1 MQKPDLPKGG
11 SPPNFRSL
19 KSGRG
24 VAAKER
30 AVLLPV
36 KRRNQTM
43 KVQIGDV
50 LQVDGGL
57 VIIKEVET
65 VRAFCLPL
73 PGFKNLKADIFKHG
87 FGVEQASR
95 NVLERR
101 GEAGLAAFLAE
112 QKQGKQAERNSMVR
126 LEPGDAL
133 CYHGHRCT
141 VVAVVEDGALL
152 QNAAGEEFEE
162 AREVNEF
169 LFQDCS
175 CKGHVAG
182 RLDAAGRAENLK
194 QHLAARAAASQA
206 AAANGPA
213 AVTVNNNTET
223 KKETPVMK
231 KAKAEKEVKAVK
243 AEKPS
248 SPVASGRETDEQVLA
263 FIASARKAD
272 PDVAPSALTKAF
284 RADGRSCSNE
294 RMAKL
299 AKG

>member
-1 MQKPDLPKGG
+1 
-11 SPPNFRSL
+11 
-19 KSGRG
+19 
-24 VAAKER
+24 
-30 AVLLPV
+30 
-36 KRRNQTM
+36 
-43 KVQIGDV
+43 

-112 QKQGKQAERNSMVR
+112 QKQAEKAERNSMVR

-182 RLDAAGRAENLK
+182 RLDAAGRAENLRK
-194 QHLAARAAASQA
+194 HNEAM
-206 AAANGPA
+206 A
-213 AVTVNNNTET
+213 AVTAEAAAVVSNMET
-223 KKETPVMK
+223 KKEPKMK
-231 KAKAEKEVKAVK
+231 ANKTKTETKAKTKEAKAAKPAAEKQPKP
-243 AEKPS
+243 EKPKRAAEQIKEG
-248 SPVASGRETDEQVLA
+248 VKELEGKATGRAA
-263 FIASARKAD
+263 FIGSMVQSGKSEKEIYEQAHEKFPGTSLSLVKKIIARK
-272 PDVAPSALTKAF
+272 SK
-284 RADGRSCSNE
+284 
-294 RMAKL
+294 
-299 AKG
+299 

>member
-1 MQKPDLPKGG
+1 MSQLQRSELP
-11 SPPNFRSL
+11 
-19 KSGRG
+19 SGQPKR
-24 VAAKER
+24 KR
-30 AVLLPV
+30 IKV
-36 KRRNQTM
+36 KIQ
-43 KVQIGDV
+43 VGDIM
-50 LQVDGGL
+50 QVDGGL

-112 QKQGKQAERNSMVR
+112 QKQAEKAERNSMVR

-169 LFQDCS
+169 LFADCS

-182 RLDAAGRAENLK
+182 RLDAAGRAENLRK
-194 QHLAARAAASQA
+194 HNEAMAAGVAEAAADSD
-206 AAANGPA
+206 GRI
-213 AVTVNNNTET
+213 VLDGNNDTET
-223 KKETPVMK
+223 KKEPKMKANKTKTETKAKTKEAKTAKPAAERGVISQKDFVESLCDGKHTKSEAAILCMK
-231 KAKAEKEVKAVK
+231 KYGTTEKA
-243 AEKPS
+243 
-248 SPVASGRETDEQVLA
+248 
-263 FIASARKAD
+263 
-272 PDVAPSALTKAF
+272 
-284 RADGRSCSNE
+284 
-294 RMAKL
+294 
-299 AKG
+299 AKGAVNNCRFFQKKEGRKLGEWKD

>member
-1 MQKPDLPKGG
+1 
-11 SPPNFRSL
+11 
-19 KSGRG
+19 
-24 VAAKER
+24 
-30 AVLLPV
+30 
-36 KRRNQTM
+36 M
-43 KVQIGDV
+43 KIQIGDI

-112 QKQGKQAERNSMVR
+112 QKQAEKAERNSMVR

-182 RLDAAGRAENLK
+182 RLDAAGRAENLRK
-194 QHLAARAAASQA
+194 HNEAMAAGVAEAAAVVS
-206 AAANGPA
+206 NM
-213 AVTVNNNTET
+213 ET
-223 KKETPVMK
+223 KKEPKMK
-231 KAKAEKEVKAVK
+231 ANKTKTETKAKAKAKEAKAAKPAAKRGVISQKDFVESLCDGKHTKSEAAILCMKKYGTTEKA
-243 AEKPS
+243 
-248 SPVASGRETDEQVLA
+248 
-263 FIASARKAD
+263 
-272 PDVAPSALTKAF
+272 
-284 RADGRSCSNE
+284 
-294 RMAKL
+294 
-299 AKG
+299 AKGAVNNCRFFQKKEGRKLGEWKD

>member
-1 MQKPDLPKGG
+1 
-11 SPPNFRSL
+11 
-19 KSGRG
+19 
-24 VAAKER
+24 
-30 AVLLPV
+30 
-36 KRRNQTM
+36 M

-65 VRAFCLPL
+65 VRAFCLPM

-112 QKQGKQAERNSMVR
+112 QQKAEKAERNSMVR

-182 RLDAAGRAENLK
+182 RLDAAGRAENLRK
-194 QHLAARAAASQA
+194 HNEAMAAVAAEAAAVVS
-206 AAANGPA
+206 NM
-213 AVTVNNNTET
+213 ET
-223 KKETPVMK
+223 KKEPKMK
-231 KAKAEKEVKAVK
+231 ANKTKKEAKAKAKEAKAAKPERAANKKKQTNGSGHMEKIFGFSVCAVLRRLGKEGVKFEQAVQILAAK
-243 AEKPS
+243 KISMP
-248 SPVASGRETDEQVLA
+248 EQSLKVQLSLFKQRTPADLTGDQVKELKELA
-263 FIASARKAD
+263 
-272 PDVAPSALTKAF
+272 
-284 RADGRSCSNE
+284 
-294 RMAKL
+294 
-299 AKG
+299 

>member
-1 MQKPDLPKGG
+1 
-11 SPPNFRSL
+11 
-19 KSGRG
+19 
-24 VAAKER
+24 
-30 AVLLPV
+30 
-36 KRRNQTM
+36 M
-43 KVQIGDV
+43 KIQIGDV

-73 PGFKNLKADIFKHG
+73 PGFRNLKADIFKHG

-112 QKQGKQAERNSMVR
+112 QKQAEKAERNSMVR
-126 LEPGDAL
+126 LELGDAL

-182 RLDAAGRAENLK
+182 RLDAAGRAENLRK
-194 QHLAARAAASQA
+194 HNEAMAAVAAEAAADSD
-206 AAANGPA
+206 GRI
-213 AVTVNNNTET
+213 VLDGNNDTET
-223 KKETPVMK
+223 KKEPKMK
-231 KAKAEKEVKAVK
+231 ANKAKAKEAKAAKPAAKRGSNEKLFGFSATAVLRRFGKEGVTVETATKIFKKLKVEV
-243 AEKPS
+243 
-248 SPVASGRETDEQVLA
+248 SPVTISAWIGNGKRGQWGAPAPLSKDELKSLLA
-263 FIASARKAD
+263 KAD
-272 PDVAPSALTKAF
+272 
-284 RADGRSCSNE
+284 
-294 RMAKL
+294 
-299 AKG
+299 